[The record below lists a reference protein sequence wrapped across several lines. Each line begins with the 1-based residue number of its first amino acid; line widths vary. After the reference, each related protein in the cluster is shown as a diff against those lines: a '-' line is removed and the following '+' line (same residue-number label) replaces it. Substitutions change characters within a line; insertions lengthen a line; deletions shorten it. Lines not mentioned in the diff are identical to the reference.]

1 MNQLNDKERELI
13 KLTNHFRKKAELMI
27 EEGTLSDEFKSVV
40 EACERLSGIIYEHAE
55 TRKSILNK
63 REILKNIVKD
73 NASCP
78 HCSSNEH
85 LKYMALDVNE
95 KGWKFNKYKCRRCNI
110 SFVWNRPN
118 NPWDM
123 LAFIDHLKADFMLK
137 IMNNEVEEDEKMH
150 SLEMIKQLDESL
162 YTLKPVIEQSDLEA
176 MEMDRK
182 DQQVSTMIAEFTKYL
197 QIQKILIS

>member
-40 EACERLSGIIYEHAE
+40 EACERLSSIIFEHAE
-55 TRKSILNK
+55 TRKSVLEK

-78 HCSSNEH
+78 QCSSNEH
-85 LKYMALDVNE
+85 LKYVALDVND

-123 LAFIDHLKADFMLK
+123 LLFIDQLKTDFMVK
-137 IMNNEVEEDEKMH
+137 VMNNEVEEDEKML

-162 YTLKPVIEQSDLEA
+162 STLQPVIEQSDLEA
-176 MEMDRK
+176 SEMERK